1 MLRSYR
7 VINRH
12 DVLAISECIGK
23 GGISGTIPSIPPN
36 TTFKYRPEFLKMCI
50 ANSYTKAYNNRKKKG
65 GIIMATKSANIL
77 ARVEPEVKEQ
87 AEEIL
92 SKLGIPASVVINMLY
107 KQIIMTKSIPFSVAL
122 PKEPVTL
129 DSMTT
134 KEFNEVMETGLSQ
147 AKADQS
153 RPAVDVIADLR
164 RELQ

>member
-1 MLRSYR
+1 
-7 VINRH
+7 
-12 DVLAISECIGK
+12 
-23 GGISGTIPSIPPN
+23 
-36 TTFKYRPEFLKMCI
+36 
-50 ANSYTKAYNNRKKKG
+50 
-65 GIIMATKSANIL
+65 MATKSANIL

-122 PKEPVTL
+122 PKEPASL
-129 DSMTT
+129 DSMTR
-134 KEFNEVMETGLSQ
+134 KEFNEVVEKGLSQ

>member
-1 MLRSYR
+1 
-7 VINRH
+7 
-12 DVLAISECIGK
+12 
-23 GGISGTIPSIPPN
+23 
-36 TTFKYRPEFLKMCI
+36 
-50 ANSYTKAYNNRKKKG
+50 
-65 GIIMATKSANIL
+65 MATKSANIL

-122 PKEPVTL
+122 PKEPDSL
-129 DSMTT
+129 DSMTR
-134 KEFNEVMETGLSQ
+134 KEFNEVMEKGLSQ

>member
-1 MLRSYR
+1 M
-7 VINRH
+7 
-12 DVLAISECIGK
+12 AMK
-23 GGISGTIPSIPPN
+23 T
-36 TTFKYRPEFLKMCI
+36 
-50 ANSYTKAYNNRKKKG
+50 ANV
-65 GIIMATKSANIL
+65 L
-77 ARVEPEVKEQ
+77 ARVEPDVKEQ
-87 AEEIL
+87 AEAIL
-92 SKLGIPASVVINMLY
+92 AKLGVPASTVINMLY

-134 KEFNEVMETGLSQ
+134 KEFNEVMEKGLSQ